1 MVCSR
6 GGKALGGGSRVVEP
20 GTAPPGATVEV
31 PVLRIDDL
39 VPPDRPVA
47 LIQLDVER
55 QERQALTGALAT
67 IQRCRPAIIVETVPD
82 DAWIAANLVPLGY
95 GSAGMVGPNAL
106 FVAGAGRDGR

>member
-1 MVCSR
+1 VN
-6 GGKALGGGSRVVEP
+6 
-20 GTAPPGATVEV
+20 
-31 PVLRIDDL
+31 VLRIDDL

-82 DAWIAANLVPLGY
+82 EAQIAAHLAPLGY

-106 FVAGAGRDGR
+106 FLAGAGLDVR